1 MSDFRLVDQHAVK
14 RCQGWRRLTI
24 EYTARAAFNYRSRGH
39 IGIYS
44 KVGSFSFGNMARRA
58 GDSRLLRFNSGIAE
72 IYGLSG
78 KTSPQ
83 RRLQYTPGELSVSL
97 YIVTFPQPTRIY
109 RTCGLTQYGIR
120 VEA

>member
-1 MSDFRLVDQHAVK
+1 MPLITF
-14 RCQGWRRLTI
+14 
-24 EYTARAAFNYRSRGH
+24 EYTARAVFNYRPCGH

-44 KVGSFSFGNMARRA
+44 EVGSFSCGYVVRLAD
-58 GDSRLLRFNSGIAE
+58 DSRLLRFNSGIAE

-83 RRLQYTPGELSVSL
+83 RRLQFTPGELSVSL
-97 YIVTFPQPTRIY
+97 YIVTFPQPARIY